1 MPTKDDHCNKMR
13 NIHNVMTDLF
23 DHIGVR
29 ENQFE
34 THVSYAVGNN
44 AVMHLHITLAESTFP
59 HGVRCPKMVCNLQ
72 ISREEPDN
80 PQIVFLEKNTLF
92 QADVMNRILDFLTA
106 YPIDLN

>member
-1 MPTKDDHCNKMR
+1 MPR

-23 DHIGVR
+23 DSIGVR

-44 AVMHLHITLAESTFP
+44 SVIHVHITLAESTFP
-59 HGVRCPKMVCNLQ
+59 PGVRRPKMVCNLQ

-80 PQIVFLEKNTLF
+80 PQVVFLEKNTLF
-92 QADVMNRILDFLTA
+92 NPMMMHRILDFLSA
-106 YPIDLN
+106 QPIEVV